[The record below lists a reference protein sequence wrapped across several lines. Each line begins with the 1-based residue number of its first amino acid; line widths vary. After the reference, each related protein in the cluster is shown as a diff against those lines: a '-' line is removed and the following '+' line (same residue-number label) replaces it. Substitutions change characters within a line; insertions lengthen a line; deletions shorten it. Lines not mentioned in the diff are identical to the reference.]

1 MEFDTILGQYVMVVS
16 IFPKYIH
23 RMYTRTRAH
32 VAGVQ
37 HEGATLLTEKN
48 MDAMRGGYLYLRMV
62 RGWRKMGY
70 RVEEG
75 GGGGARALKN

>member
-23 RMYTRTRAH
+23 RMYTRTRARL
-32 VAGVQ
+32 AGVQ
-37 HEGATLLTEKN
+37 HEGATLQTEKN
-48 MDAMRGGYLYLRMV
+48 MDAMSGVSYLRMV